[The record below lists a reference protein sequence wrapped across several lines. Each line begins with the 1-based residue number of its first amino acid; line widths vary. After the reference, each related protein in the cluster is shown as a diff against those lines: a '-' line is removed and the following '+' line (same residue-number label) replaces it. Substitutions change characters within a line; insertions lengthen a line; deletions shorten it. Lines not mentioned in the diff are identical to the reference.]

1 MPLRALVVEDSE
13 DDTLLLAREMRSGGC
28 DLTYERVETA
38 EDMKAALESGA
49 WDVVI
54 SDYSMPHF
62 SAPAA
67 LRVLNETGLDL
78 PFIIVSGTVGEDV
91 AVEAMKAG
99 AHDYILKGNL
109 TRLVPAVRREIEQ
122 AAHRKARRAAEE
134 QYRLL
139 FEASPQPMWVVD
151 RETLSYLA
159 ANDAAVSHYGYSRD
173 EFLSMTIRDLRPAE
187 DIAAVEKATE
197 RNRPGL
203 QNMGIWR
210 HLKKDGA
217 VIHVDIATHALT
229 FTGRSAWLVL
239 AHDVTDRVRAEEALT
254 RSELYFRS
262 LIENAQDVIAV
273 IDARGDVLFI
283 SPAVE
288 RILGSPPEQFV
299 GKNAFE
305 FIHPEDAAG
314 AQAALQRAVDD
325 PELPQTLL
333 FRFRHANGSWRTLDG
348 IGKLLAAEGSP
359 RAVVNL
365 RDVTESRA
373 LEQQLRQAQ
382 KMEAIGRLAGG
393 IAHDFNNILTAIL
406 GYGDLAS
413 STLAP
418 DSPLRANLEEIHHA
432 AERAAGLTRQLL
444 IFSRKQV
451 LQPKILDLNA
461 VVEESERLLRRLI
474 GEDVVLVTA
483 LTAEVRPVRADLG
496 QIEQVILNLAVN
508 ARDAMPR
515 GGRLTIETANVGSD
529 ETWAEQH
536 PGTPPGRYVL
546 LAVSDSGTGM
556 DEATKSRIF
565 EPFFTT
571 KEAGKGTGLGLATVY
586 GIVEQAGGLIEVD
599 SEPGRGT
606 KFRIYLPSIEGVPDS
621 AVSRSSRRAVR
632 GTETVLL
639 VEDEDQV
646 RRLITKTL
654 RAFGH
659 EVLEAAQPAEALRLC
674 REHPKPIHLLLTD
687 VVMPGMNGPDLA
699 GQCRGLRADVKVI
712 FMSGY
717 TADAMPLQGI
727 DPGLHFL
734 SKPFTPSDL
743 ARKVRE
749 VLDAPESRPAV

>member
-151 RETLSYLA
+151 RETLRYLA

-273 IDARGDVLFI
+273 IDPVGDILFA

-314 AQAALQRAVDD
+314 VQAALRRAVDD
-325 PELPQTLL
+325 PELPQTVL

-461 VVEESERLLRRLI
+461 VVEGTERLLRRLI
-474 GEDVVLVTA
+474 GEDVLLVTA
-483 LTAEVRPVRADLG
+483 LTAGARPVRADPG
-496 QIEQVILNLAVN
+496 QLEQVILNLAVN

-586 GIVEQAGGLIEVD
+586 GIVEQAGGRIEVD
-599 SEPGRGT
+599 SEPGRGAN
-606 KFRIYLPSIEGVPDS
+606 FRIYLPSVEGVPVS
-621 AVSRSSRRAVR
+621 ASSGSSRRAVR
-632 GTETVLL
+632 GTETVLV

>member
-13 DDTLLLAREMRSGGC
+13 DDTLLLAREMRRGGC

-99 AHDYILKGNL
+99 AHDYLLKGNL

-122 AAHRKARRAAEE
+122 AAHRKASRAAEE

-151 RETLSYLA
+151 RETLRYLA

-173 EFLSMTIRDLRPAE
+173 EFLSMTIRDIRPAE
-187 DIAAVEKATE
+187 DVAATVRATE

-203 QNMGIWR
+203 QNLGIWR
-210 HLKKDGA
+210 HRKKDGT

-229 FTGRSAWLVL
+229 FAGRPAWLVL
-239 AHDVTDRVRAEEALT
+239 GHDVTDRVRAEEALT
-254 RSELYFRS
+254 KRELYFRS

-273 IDARGDVLFI
+273 IDPVGDILFA

-314 AQAALQRAVDD
+314 AQAALRRAVDD

-348 IGKLLAAEGSP
+348 IGKLLAAEGFP

-483 LTAEVRPVRADLG
+483 LTAGVRPVRADPG

-515 GGRLTIETANVGSD
+515 GGRLTIETANVDSD

-606 KFRIYLPSIEGVPDS
+606 KFRIYLPSVEGVPDS
-621 AVSRSSRRAVR
+621 AASRSSRRAVR
-632 GTETVLL
+632 GTETVLV

-727 DPGLHFL
+727 EPGLNFL
-734 SKPFTPSDL
+734 SKPFTPSAL

-749 VLDAPESRPAV
+749 VLDAPEKRPVE